1 MVIHEVINGLRL
13 SYVTQVLNTIFLVET
28 WEHEAKRISNID
40 GYTIKSIWPHTRSNI
55 RWAEVAC
62 IYSEG

>member
-28 WEHEAKRISNID
+28 WEHEAKHIPNTD
-40 GYTIKSIWPHTRSNI
+40 AYNT
-55 RWAEVAC
+55 
-62 IYSEG
+62 